1 MTKSALELE
10 YEILVNDCATQGRQ
24 LAQLNALSGTLEPL
38 YLYCRASKQG
48 QGAGKLFLVTDS
60 APVPEWAVL
69 VTGEGLRA
77 NVPYDHYYQWV
88 YDRARRAPIL
98 SY

>member
-1 MTKSALELE
+1 MTKSTLELE
-10 YEILVNDCATQGRQ
+10 YEILVDDCATQGRQ
-24 LAQLNALSGTLEPL
+24 LAQLNALSGTFEPL
-38 YLYCRASKQG
+38 YLYCRASEQG
-48 QGAGKLFLVTDS
+48 QGAGKLFLVTNS

-69 VTGEGLRA
+69 VASAPMGSD
-77 NVPYDHYYQWV
+77 VPYDHYYQWV